1 MLYVTLFNRTY
12 LCCLDLL
19 RAATSTVQMSHRCKQ
34 FAFLLCFYFTLIS
47 RRHVLP
53 KYGASSSFRPTA
65 HVQARSE
72 LKTRETFA
80 TRLAMKFSTNPWT
93 KLHHYTRN
101 PPGLLPVFGHDSPR
115 TNFFHNFAR
124 YFGSGWKPLNL
135 MLAEA

>member
-1 MLYVTLFNRTY
+1 MTLKFKKFKKCRQIFISLKISILFDLLNSRQQRLTKLKRNGKLNSARALLYVTLFNRTY

-80 TRLAMKFSTNPWT
+80 TRLAMKFSTNP
-93 KLHHYTRN
+93 
-101 PPGLLPVFGHDSPR
+101 
-115 TNFFHNFAR
+115 
-124 YFGSGWKPLNL
+124 
-135 MLAEA
+135 